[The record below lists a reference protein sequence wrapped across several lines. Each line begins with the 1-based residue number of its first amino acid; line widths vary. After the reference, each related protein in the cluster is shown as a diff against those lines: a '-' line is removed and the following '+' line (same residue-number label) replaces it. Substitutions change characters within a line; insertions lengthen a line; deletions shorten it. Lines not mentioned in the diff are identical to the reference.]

1 MKQKTLALWLKI
13 IIITVALCGLFIC
26 AFVLPMIGQNIA
38 DSYGGDFDYAFW
50 PCLIFLWLTALPC
63 FACLVIAWKIAS
75 NIGNDRTFTEE
86 NAKLIS
92 AVAVIAVCDSAFFF
106 VGNIVLLFF
115 NCNHP
120 GFVLMSWVVVL
131 LGVAAAVGLA
141 CLSHLVR
148 KAADLQKEN
157 DLTI

>member
-1 MKQKTLALWLKI
+1 MDQLKLSRWIKLI
-13 IIITVALCGLFIC
+13 IIIVGLCGLVIC
-26 AFVLPMIGQNIA
+26 GVVLPVFGRNIA
-38 DSYGGDFDYAFW
+38 LSYEGEFDYAFW

-63 FACLVIAWKIAS
+63 FAALGVGWKVAD
-75 NIGNDRTFTEE
+75 NIGKDRTFTEE

-92 AVAVIAVCDSAFFF
+92 AIAIIAACDSAFFF
-106 VGNIVLLFF
+106 IGNIVLLFF

-120 GFVLMSWVVVL
+120 GFVLLSWVVVL
-131 LGVAAAVGLA
+131 LGAAISIGFA

-148 KAADLQKEN
+148 KAANLQNEN